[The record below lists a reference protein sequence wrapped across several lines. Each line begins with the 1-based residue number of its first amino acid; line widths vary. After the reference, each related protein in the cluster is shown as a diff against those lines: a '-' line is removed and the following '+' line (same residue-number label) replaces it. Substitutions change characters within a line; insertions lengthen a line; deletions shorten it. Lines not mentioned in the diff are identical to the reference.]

1 MKESRRS
8 EVTVVTVVIGRGVIM
23 SEVVTENVTEMVIVV
38 VGTVIVGIVSVWSVI
53 VWSVIVAIAIV
64 SVVIVRGMYKVIV
77 VLPCHKVLRTSVTQF
92 SVDQFWVAWWA

>member
-38 VGTVIVGIVSVWSVI
+38 VGTVIVGTVIRNVVS
-53 VWSVIVAIAIV
+53 V